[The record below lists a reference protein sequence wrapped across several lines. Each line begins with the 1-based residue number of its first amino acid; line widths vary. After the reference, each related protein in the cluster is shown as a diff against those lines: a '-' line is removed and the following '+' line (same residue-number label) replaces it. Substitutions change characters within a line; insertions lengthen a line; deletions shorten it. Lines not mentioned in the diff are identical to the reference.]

1 MYMGDSIQP
10 QVALRLSFSI
20 NLKASRCFTGSLP
33 SHILNPRRTGGLASR
48 GRPLLCCSTIH
59 WNYSPPAAHQWMG
72 DLRMGSLPWQRI
84 KTVKGRAKS
93 CFSFNLF
100 ILVPIY
106 LSSTEIYEG
115 YFYLSLSSLSEGYMV
130 SIHRANPTLP
140 NSLGASPH
148 LLFQMGI
155 GNQSS
160 WEPQLLILGLSLYTL
175 FLDTT
180 FFLRNTLS
188 DHFQWKG
195 HMPAESAFCK
205 RILRTRIPFQ

>member
-1 MYMGDSIQP
+1 MYMRERKEGESLMYMGDSIQP

-140 NSLGASPH
+140 NSLGAS
-148 LLFQMGI
+148 QTSNI
-155 GNQSS
+155 GKGLRIKGERPEHQGSDPKLGDTGSFIPTSIILKGQEVSS
-160 WEPQLLILGLSLYTL
+160 LQV
-175 FLDTT
+175 
-180 FFLRNTLS
+180 
-188 DHFQWKG
+188 
-195 HMPAESAFCK
+195 
-205 RILRTRIPFQ
+205 